1 MEFSEVVK
9 RRRMCRGFED
19 RDVPKE
25 KVDAILDAARRFPS
39 AGHTQ
44 PQEFIVVRDERLK
57 GDLGHAALDQM
68 FLADAPVVIA
78 CISDTKRSAA
88 RYGKRGVDFY
98 SILDGGFASM
108 LALLAAVDEGLGATF
123 VAAFDDDA
131 VRGVLGLPAHVRPI
145 GLIGIGYCA
154 EPQSRYPRRSRDE
167 IVHRNYY
174 QSR

>member
-1 MEFSEVVK
+1 
-9 RRRMCRGFED
+9 
-19 RDVPKE
+19 
-25 KVDAILDAARRFPS
+25 
-39 AGHTQ
+39 
-44 PQEFIVVRDERLK
+44 
-57 GDLGHAALDQM
+57 
-68 FLADAPVVIA
+68 
-78 CISDTKRSAA
+78 
-88 RYGKRGVDFY
+88 
-98 SILDGGFASM
+98 
-108 LALLAAVDEGLGATF
+108 